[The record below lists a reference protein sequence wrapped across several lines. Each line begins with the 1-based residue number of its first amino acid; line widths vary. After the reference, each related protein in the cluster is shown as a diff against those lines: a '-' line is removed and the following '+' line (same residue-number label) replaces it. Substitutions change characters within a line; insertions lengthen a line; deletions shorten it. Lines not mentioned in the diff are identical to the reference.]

1 MNKSKKILIITHPGF
16 LNTIVKIIKKLDS
29 GDIKVISFND
39 HIWRGRTLFQRAN
52 LLKDYHCVHFFWGKV
67 KIIDFLIFRFYSK
80 VKIIDH
86 FMGTDLY
93 NILKSKRKTF
103 ELKLCS
109 KLSKILVV
117 GYILNEELN
126 SIGVDNEIVYIINHE
141 VKKTDYNF
149 PLDKK
154 AIVYIPSARKIFFN
168 YDMLFRLAEENM
180 DTEFTWFPYEKE
192 ENEILPENVTT
203 FKYINNLE
211 IQNKFIENK
220 VFIRIP
226 VHDGGAPLS
235 LIEALNVGRLCIWS
249 FKMEGSET
257 IQNYEELKYKFTSL
271 ISKTEPNKK
280 GEDYVI
286 SEFNF
291 EKIINGFKQI
301 YSDLGLL

>member
-16 LNTIVKIIKKLDS
+16 LNTIIRIINKLDS
-29 GDIKVISFND
+29 GDIKVISFRD
-39 HIWRGRTLFQRAN
+39 RMWRGKTLIQRGK
-52 LLKDYHCVHFFWGKV
+52 LLKNYDCVHFFWGKV

-80 VKIIDH
+80 VKIINH

-93 NILKSKRKTF
+93 NTLKSKRKTF

-109 KLSKILVV
+109 KLSTILVV

-126 SIGVDNEIVYIINHE
+126 SIGIDNEIVYIINHE

-149 PLDKK
+149 PKEQK
-154 AIVYIPSARKIFFN
+154 AIVYIPSARKKFFN
-168 YDMLFRLAEENM
+168 YDMLFRLAEENA

-192 ENEILPENVTT
+192 ENEILPENVKAI
-203 FKYINNLE
+203 KYINNTE
-211 IQNKFIENK
+211 IPDKFIENK

-235 LIEALNVGRLCIWS
+235 LIEALNVGRWCIWS
-249 FKMEGSET
+249 FEMEGAEM
-257 IQNYEELKYKFTSL
+257 IQDYDGLKQKFTKL
-271 ISKTEPNKK
+271 ISKTEPNTK
-280 GEDYVI
+280 GEDYVV

-291 EKIINGFKQI
+291 DRIVNGFKQI
-301 YSDLGLL
+301 YSDMELT